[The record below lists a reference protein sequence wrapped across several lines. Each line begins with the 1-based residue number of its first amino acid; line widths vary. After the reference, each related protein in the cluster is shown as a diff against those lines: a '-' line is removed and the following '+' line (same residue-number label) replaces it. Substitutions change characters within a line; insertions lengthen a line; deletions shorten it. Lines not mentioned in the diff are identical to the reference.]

1 MDTIPLPPLAEMP
14 ASNVQ
19 GPREPRRLPADS
31 GASFWGEAWRIFNAA
46 PVPWILTL
54 IVYVLISICLE
65 IIPVIGGLAHIVLMP
80 VFIGGMMLGC
90 HALARGEPLSVAHLF
105 AGFKDARFGAL
116 AILGLI
122 MLALSFVFGLFLFFG
137 MLMTFGMSGLS
148 ALAGQSDLWEGGLWA
163 APGLLGAGLFALI
176 AIALIGGA
184 LIAMAYWFAPALVV
198 LNGEEPMNALKKSF
212 AASWTN
218 MGAFLIYGLIFIG
231 LAIVA
236 SIPFGLGWLVLG
248 PMIAGSCY
256 ASWRQIFSA

>member
-1 MDTIPLPPLAEMP
+1 LDTTPLPLADAP

-19 GPREPRRLPADS
+19 GPREPRRLPAGS

-46 PVPWILTL
+46 PVPWILML
-54 IVYVLISICLE
+54 IVYVLISLCLE
-65 IIPVIGGLAHIVLMP
+65 IIPVIGGLAHIVLTP
-80 VFIGGMMLGC
+80 VLIGGMMLGC
-90 HALARGEPLSVAHLF
+90 HALARGETLSVTHLF
-105 AGFKDARFGAL
+105 AGFRDGRVGPL
-116 AILGLI
+116 AILGLM
-122 MLALSFVFGLFLFFG
+122 MLALLIVFGIFLFFG

-148 ALAGQSDLWEGGLWA
+148 ALAGQGDPWA
-163 APGLLGAGLFALI
+163 MPGVLGAGLFALL

-231 LAIVA
+231 LAILA
-236 SIPFGLGWLVLG
+236 SIPLGLGWLVLA